1 MIYIHIPF
9 CHRKCS
15 YCAFYSKVESG
26 RLKVERYVDALLE
39 EMASRRNE
47 QTMPVRTVYFGGGT
61 PSILEINELKHIVD
75 GLRTCFDLHDV
86 EEATLEC
93 NPEDLT
99 PEYLDELR
107 KLHFFNRLSIG
118 VQSFDERL
126 LRTINRRHSPQ
137 QAIEAVLHAHEAGF
151 ENITIDL
158 IYGLPGQSLADWQAT
173 LEQATAL
180 PVKHISAYALT
191 LEEGTALAVQV
202 KQGRVELPGEELLL
216 QQYDMLYQHLTK
228 AGFEQYEVSNFCLP
242 GWHSQHNSRYWDRT
256 PYLGLGAAA
265 HSFDGQRRRWN
276 VADVERY
283 CTLHGFEEETLA
295 EKDAYNELLMLR
307 LRTAEGINCEKVPTA
322 FVRRFDEGMKT
333 MMARGWIVQEGACFR
348 PTREGLLHA
357 DGMASE
363 LFV

>member
-9 CHRKCS
+9 CHRKCT
-15 YCAFYSKVESG
+15 YCAFYSKVEREG
-26 RLKVERYVDALLE
+26 RKVEHYVDALLA
-39 EMASRRNE
+39 EMADRRGE
-47 QTMPVRTVYFGGGT
+47 QLRPVRTVYLGGGT
-61 PSILEINELKHIVD
+61 PSILGISELGRIVD
-75 GLRTCFDLHDV
+75 GLYTNFDLSEV
-86 EEATLEC
+86 EEVTIEC

-99 PEYLDELR
+99 TEYLSGLR
-107 KLHFFNRLSIG
+107 NLRFFNRLSIG

-126 LRTINRRHSPQ
+126 LRTINRRHTPQ
-137 QAIEAVLHAHEAGF
+137 QAIEAVRNANDAGF
-151 ENITIDL
+151 ENVTIDL
-158 IYGLPGQSLADWQAT
+158 MYGLPGQTLADWQAT
-173 LEQATAL
+173 LEQATTL

-191 LEEGTALAVQV
+191 VEDGTALALQV
-202 KQGRVELPGEELLL
+202 KQGRVVPADEELLL
-216 QQYDMLYQHLTK
+216 CQYDMLCQYLTA

-276 VADVERY
+276 SRLKVESGKW
-283 CTLHGFEEETLA
+283 TVESEEALSE
-295 EKDAYNELLMLR
+295 EDAYNEILMLR
-307 LRTAEGINCEKVPTA
+307 LRTTKGITADEVPTA
-322 FVRRFDEGMKT
+322 FSPRFSDGMET
-333 MMARGWIVQEGACFR
+333 MVERGWIEKIGSRYR